1 MNSLESIKS
10 KVIEHPY
17 TSSSKVLIQA
27 AASACSEDYGVN
39 LCQASYKLDRDNKRL
54 LWELMNIT
62 LQPDFSN
69 KAQYEMLVWLEK
81 EGFLECAT
89 KYKKS

>member
-1 MNSLESIKS
+1 MISLESIKS
-10 KVIEHPY
+10 TLIEHPY
-17 TSSSKVLIQA
+17 SSSSKLLAQA

-39 LCQASYKLDRDNKRL
+39 LCQASYKLDRDNKRR

-69 KAQYEMLVWLEK
+69 KAQYEMLQWLKK
-81 EGFLECAT
+81 EGWLKCMSE
-89 KYKKS
+89 YKKQ